1 MITNLDKNK
10 ERIRRHSRVRDKISG
25 TVERPRLSIYRS
37 LAHMYAQ
44 IIDDHKGATLVSANT
59 MEKSLQASLKGK
71 TKLEQAY
78 IVGQEVAKRAKAQGI
93 ENVVFDR
100 SGYIYTGR
108 IKKVADGA
116 RDAGLQF

>member
-44 IIDDHKGATLVSANT
+44 IIDDQKGATLVSANT

-78 IVGQEVAKRAKAQGI
+78 IAGQEVAKRAKAQGI

>member
-1 MITNLDKNK
+1 MITNIDKNK
-10 ERIRRHSRVRDKISG
+10 ERIRRHSRVRNKLVG

-37 LAHMYAQ
+37 LTHMYAQ
-44 IIDDHKGATLVSANT
+44 IIDDQKGVTLVSANT
-59 MEKSLQASLKGK
+59 MEKALEASLKGK

-78 IVGQEVAKRAKAQGI
+78 IVGQELAKRAKQKGI

>member
-25 TVERPRLSIYRS
+25 TVERPRLSVYRS

-44 IIDDHKGATLVSANT
+44 IIDDQKGATLVSANT

>member
-44 IIDDHKGATLVSANT
+44 IIDDQKGATLVSANT

>member
-10 ERIRRHSRVRDKISG
+10 ERIRRHSRVRDKIPG

-44 IIDDHKGATLVSANT
+44 IIDDQKGATLVSANT

>member
-44 IIDDHKGATLVSANT
+44 IIDDQKGATLVSANT
-59 MEKSLQASLKGK
+59 MEKTLQASLKGK

>member
-25 TVERPRLSIYRS
+25 TIERPRLSIYRS

-44 IIDDHKGATLVSANT
+44 IIDDQKGATLVSANT

>member
-44 IIDDHKGATLVSANT
+44 IIDDQKGATLVSANT

-93 ENVVFDR
+93 EHVVFDR
-100 SGYIYTGR
+100 SGYIYSGR
-108 IKKVADGA
+108 IKKVVDVA

>member
-1 MITNLDKNK
+1 MITNIDKNK
-10 ERIRRHSRVRDKISG
+10 ERIRRHSRVRNKLVG

-37 LAHMYAQ
+37 LTHMYAQ
-44 IIDDHKGATLVSANT
+44 IIDDQKGVTLVSANT
-59 MEKSLQASLKGK
+59 MEKTLEASLKGK

-78 IVGQEVAKRAKAQGI
+78 IVGQELAKRAKQKGI